1 MRTTPIRDRW
11 AAAGAA
17 FRERAGLEIVARAA
31 ASSEAEYRAIRE
43 AVGLTDFSFLRCYRV
58 PEERGIDYLDGKLAG
73 NVAKIRFG
81 RVLHTFLAG
90 ADGLLAADV
99 YVANNDQELL
109 VFCES
114 IVSDA
119 DLESLLAP
127 GAAEAGL
134 EDLSANHAL
143 LSIDGFKAWAVAKTL
158 FGPDVLGLP
167 YLSIE
172 TYPFEGSSI
181 RLLRAGKTSEFGYL
195 LLVPVVAAG
204 KLFDVLRAEV
214 QSLGGQL
221 CGADIHDDLR
231 LEGRFFNI
239 HAEGMRVGD
248 PLALGLQWM
257 IDLEKAAFLGS
268 ETILRR
274 RAAGLQ
280 RKIVGVWLDPGSERL
295 AVGSRVFLES
305 EMIGEV
311 VAAAFSHELG
321 RWVGLAL
328 LPTAWAYAGLHYRC
342 GSAGG
347 PVLQTISM
355 PPIFPKSLG
364 VKLDE
369 M

>member
-1 MRTTPIRDRW
+1 MRGTPIRSRW
-11 AAAGAA
+11 EAAGAT
-17 FRERAGLEIVARAA
+17 FRERAGVEVVARAA
-31 ASSEAEYRAIRE
+31 ASAEAEYRAIRE
-43 AVGLTDFSFLRCYRV
+43 AVGLTDFSFLRCYRL

-90 ADGLLAADV
+90 TDGLLAADV
-99 YVANNDQELL
+99 YVANNDQEFL

-114 IVSDA
+114 IVPDGE
-119 DLESLLAP
+119 LESLLAP
-127 GAAEAGL
+127 GASEAGL
-134 EDLSANHAL
+134 EDLSASHVV
-143 LSIDGFKAWAVAKTL
+143 LSLDGFKAWAVAKKL

-172 TYPFEGSSI
+172 TYPFEGIPI
-181 RLLRAGKTSEFGYL
+181 RLVRAGKTSEFGYL
-195 LLVPVVAAG
+195 LLTPVAAAG
-204 KLFDVLRAEV
+204 QLFDVLRGEV
-214 QSLGGQL
+214 MALEGQL

-239 HAEGMRVGD
+239 HAEGVRVGD

-257 IDLEKAAFLGS
+257 IDLEKPSFLGS
-268 ETILRR
+268 EPILQR

-280 RKIVGVWLDPGSERL
+280 RKIVGVSLEPGSERL
-295 AVGSRVFLES
+295 AVGGRVFLES
-305 EMIGEV
+305 EAIGEV
-311 VAAAFSHELG
+311 VAAAYSHELG
-321 RWVGLAL
+321 RWLGLAL
-328 LPTAWAYAGLHYRC
+328 LPVAWAYAGLHYRL

-347 PVLQTISM
+347 PDLQTISM